1 MSRSLRLGALPLLV
15 ALSCAGE
22 NARISLLDD
31 PAPSGAAGSSGTG
44 TGNQAGTGGTEAG
57 SSGADAMGGAA
68 GTRNPDGARCF
79 DSDDCESR
87 RCVAFTC
94 VRCAS
99 DGECGMNFPHCELG
113 KGRCQQCVDVTQC
126 PVGQVCTAETGS
138 CTTRCLEDVDCAGS
152 TRPICAR
159 ASGVCVECALSTECA
174 APRPLCEPR
183 SGRCV
188 ECLSNADCGGRL
200 CEIGEY
206 HCENHF

>member
-1 MSRSLRLGALPLLV
+1 MSSGSLSPALRVACTWALPLLV
-15 ALSCAGE
+15 ALSCADE

-31 PAPSGAAGSSGTG
+31 PGPSGGSAGSAEA
-44 TGNQAGTGGTEAG
+44 GNQGGSAGT
-57 SSGADAMGGAA
+57 DATGGAA
-68 GTRNPDGARCF
+68 GTKNPDGARCF

-94 VRCAS
+94 VPCAG
-99 DGECGMNFPHCELG
+99 DGECGMNYSFCNTS
-113 KGRCQQCVDVTQC
+113 KGRCQQCVTAAQC
-126 PVGQVCTAETGS
+126 PAGEVCTAETGS
-138 CTTRCLEDVDCAGS
+138 CSIRCLEDPDCAGS
-152 TRPICAR
+152 SRPICAR
-159 ASGVCVECALSTECA
+159 SSGVCVECALSDQCV

-200 CEIGEY
+200 CEVGEY